1 MTRAITAL
9 LVAGC
14 PSAISSRIIA
24 AQSRQACLLASTLA
38 QAKIVGKPVQ
48 FDDRTGYD
56 ALLLQ
61 GRYPQKHMKNRTGR
75 ELCLYHRQSG
85 KAVVSEDRDRLVISD
100 MHCSSCFFPLRR
112 EFF

>member
-1 MTRAITAL
+1 MRKVSGFLLAAL
-9 LVAGC
+9 LSPLAHASGEAVWQQNEQQG
-14 PSAISSRIIA
+14 
-24 AQSRQACLLASTLA
+24 RQACLLASTLA

-48 FDDRTGYD
+48 FDDRAGYD

-85 KAVVSEDRDRLVISD
+85 RAVVSEADQ
-100 MHCSSCFFPLRR
+100 LRIAK
-112 EFF
+112 

>member
-1 MTRAITAL
+1 MKKVSGFLLAAL
-9 LVAGC
+9 LSPLAHASGE
-14 PSAISSRIIA
+14 A
-24 AQSRQACLLASTLA
+24 AWQQNEQQSRQACLLASTLA

-48 FDDRTGYD
+48 FDDRAGYD

-85 KAVVSEDRDRLVISD
+85 RAVVSEADQ
-100 MHCSSCFFPLRR
+100 LRIVK
-112 EFF
+112 

>member
-1 MTRAITAL
+1 MRKVSGFLLAAL
-9 LVAGC
+9 LSPLAHASGE
-14 PSAISSRIIA
+14 A
-24 AQSRQACLLASTLA
+24 AWQQNEQQGRQACLLASTLA

-48 FDDRTGYD
+48 FDDRAGYD

-85 KAVVSEDRDRLVISD
+85 RAVVSEADQ
-100 MHCSSCFFPLRR
+100 LRIAK
-112 EFF
+112 

>member
-1 MTRAITAL
+1 MKRFSGFL
-9 LVAGC
+9 LLTLLAPLAHASGE
-14 PSAISSRIIA
+14 A
-24 AQSRQACLLASTLA
+24 AWQENEQQSRQACLLASTLA

-75 ELCLYHRQSG
+75 ELCLYNRQSG
-85 KAVVSEDRDRLVISD
+85 KAVVSEADQ
-100 MHCSSCFFPLRR
+100 LRVAK
-112 EFF
+112 

>member
-1 MTRAITAL
+1 MMKRFSGFL
-9 LVAGC
+9 LLTLLAPLAHASGE
-14 PSAISSRIIA
+14 A
-24 AQSRQACLLASTLA
+24 AWQENEQQSRQACLLASTLA
-38 QAKIVGKPVQ
+38 QAKIVGKPGQ

-85 KAVVSEDRDRLVISD
+85 KAVVSEADQ
-100 MHCSSCFFPLRR
+100 LRVAK
-112 EFF
+112 

>member
-1 MTRAITAL
+1 MKKVSGFLLAAL
-9 LVAGC
+9 LSPLAHASGE
-14 PSAISSRIIA
+14 A
-24 AQSRQACLLASTLA
+24 AWQQNEQQSRQACLLASTLA

-48 FDDRTGYD
+48 FDDRAGYD

-85 KAVVSEDRDRLVISD
+85 RAIVSEADQ
-100 MHCSSCFFPLRR
+100 LRIAK
-112 EFF
+112 